1 MSKEVTLETLTSLA
15 KRRGFVFQASEIYGG
30 LSGFWDYG
38 PYGVELVNNLKQL
51 WWRAM
56 VFENREIYGVDGA
69 IIQNPKLWKASGHV
83 AGFTDPMVEDVKN
96 GKRYRADHLA
106 GTDSTDLAELKKLLE
121 GKKSP
126 DGNDLSEPR
135 VFNMMMKTWVGPTA
149 GDIRIKRP
157 GKALN
162 IEAGDALIEIEQGS
176 REVKIT
182 RIEDPAAVYM
192 RPETAGSIFT
202 NYENVRETTRSKMPF
217 GIAQIGKAF
226 RNEISPRDFIF
237 RVRELEQMEMQ
248 YFIAP
253 DMQNEQYERWR
264 EFAWKFLTE
273 RLKIDESNLQW
284 HEHGADERAHYAAA
298 AHDIY
303 FKFPQGFKELWGTHN
318 RTDFDLS
325 SHMKESGKDLTYF
338 DEATRERFTPNV
350 IESSVGVGRMM
361 LAVLAAAYTEE
372 EVNGETRVVLK
383 LAPEIAPIKVAVLP
397 LSKKPELSK
406 LSDEV
411 YTKLV
416 RSTAYNIE
424 YDETQSIGK
433 RYRRQD
439 EIGTPY
445 CVTIDFES
453 LEDGCV
459 TVRERDSMQQTRV
472 KIEDLE
478 NHIKI

>member
-1 MSKEVTLETLTSLA
+1 MNKEVTLETLTSLA

-30 LSGFWDYG
+30 LAGFWDYG

-83 AGFTDPMVEDVKN
+83 AGFTDPMVEDTKN

-126 DGNDLSEPR
+126 DGNPLSEPR
-135 VFNMMMKTWVGPTA
+135 VFNMMMKTWVGP
-149 GDIRIKRP
+149 
-157 GKALN
+157 
-162 IEAGDALIEIEQGS
+162 IESDDSVAYL
-176 REVKIT
+176 
-182 RIEDPAAVYM
+182 

-202 NYENVRETTRSKMPF
+202 NYENVRETTRSKIPF

-273 RLKIDESNLQW
+273 RVKIDEKYLQW
-284 HEHGADERAHYAAA
+284 HEHGADERAHYAAT

-325 SHMKESGKDLTYF
+325 SHMRESGKDLSYF
-338 DEATRERFTPNV
+338 DEASRERFTPNV

-361 LAVLAAAYTEE
+361 LAVLAAAYNEE

-383 LAPEIAPIKVAVLP
+383 IAPEIAPVKVAVLP

-406 LSDEV
+406 LSEEV

-416 RSTAYNIE
+416 RSTGYNIE

-472 KIEDLE
+472 KIDEL
-478 NHIKI
+478 NQHIKI